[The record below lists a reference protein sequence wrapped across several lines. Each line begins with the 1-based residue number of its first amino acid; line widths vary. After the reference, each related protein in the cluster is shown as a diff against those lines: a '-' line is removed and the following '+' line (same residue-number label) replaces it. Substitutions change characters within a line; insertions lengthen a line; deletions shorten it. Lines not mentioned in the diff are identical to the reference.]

1 MSQDFKR
8 RWNGIMA
15 ATDENSPYVEPYAL
29 EDTYS
34 CLDFFHSVD
43 DPFSK
48 QLVKDYNA
56 MFKDTN
62 YLLTAGTASTG
73 MYRGIKLY
81 EQGVIAT
88 NGDLARRQ
96 HRSIG

>member
-1 MSQDFKR
+1 
-8 RWNGIMA
+8 
-15 ATDENSPYVEPYAL
+15 
-29 EDTYS
+29 
-34 CLDFFHSVD
+34 
-43 DPFSK
+43 
-48 QLVKDYNA
+48 

-88 NGDLARRQ
+88 NGDLAREAVSEALDNISVAEGPGGPYKTVPGTGHCAMNMYIAQ
-96 HRSIG
+96 NKGGDWNIISSANMVPPNECA